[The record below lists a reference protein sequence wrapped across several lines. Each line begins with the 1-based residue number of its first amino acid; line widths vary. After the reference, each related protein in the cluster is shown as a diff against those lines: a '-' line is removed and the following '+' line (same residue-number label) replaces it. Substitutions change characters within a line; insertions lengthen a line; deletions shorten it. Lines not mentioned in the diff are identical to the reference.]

1 GIRNGSGCG
10 LDKTAR
16 LRLFFGLEIPDR
28 VKHRLLAIQQP
39 VAGAR
44 WQRADQLHLT
54 LAFLGSV
61 EAERLPAISE
71 AARNL
76 PVKPFDLTVTG
87 VGCFGDPDHP
97 KNLWAGLQP
106 VKELAGLQ
114 VALNERLAL
123 AGFPQEQRRFR
134 PHITLAR
141 FSRKSA
147 GSVRE
152 VLGVHRDIQA
162 GSFLV
167 ERIVLFRSIQGAH
180 GSVYEVLDRFIF
192 GRPAE
197 EPRLPA
203 G

>member
-1 GIRNGSGCG
+1 M
-10 LDKTAR
+10 DKAGR
-16 LRLFFGLEIPDR
+16 LRLFFGLEIPDP

-44 WQRADQLHLT
+44 WQRSDQLHLT

-61 EAERLPAISE
+61 EEKRLPAIADS
-71 AARNL
+71 ARNL
-76 PVKPFDLTVTG
+76 PVKPFDLTVAG

-97 KNLWAGLQP
+97 KNLWAGVQP
-106 VKELAGLQ
+106 VTELAGLQ

-141 FSRKSA
+141 FNRKQA
-147 GSVRE
+147 GSVSE
-152 VLGVHRDIQA
+152 VLRIHREIQA

-167 ERIVLFRSIQGAH
+167 DSVALFRSIQGAH

-192 GRPAE
+192 GRPA
-197 EPRLPA
+197 A
-203 G
+203 